1 MAFQDLQDAIT
12 AMGALGEKIQGDLIK
27 HEEWNILVSSV
38 KTMADELAAVHNRVE
53 DVEAFIGFEQG
64 AGYTLR
70 GRIEVLEEFVGDA
83 GDSAAL
89 DTLSGRVT
97 RLEETDVVEQ
107 HELDTFVNE
116 EYQEFKES
124 VQPLR
129 DQYVV
134 KLETIREDYN
144 LGERAVLTATVR
156 TLDGVIPSN
165 PPWVD
170 FITSWG
176 KLKPFD
182 GFDTRSGI
190 DGHSISVRTDSKG
203 IARVR
208 ISSEHQ
214 QELSEEDE
222 AQVEG
227 FFGSVVKATDQTV
240 QQTLNLAPNAG
251 DGIAIAVYDEM
262 KKVYQRSNM
271 VFMHRFADAYY
282 VGNQVARWKGGINFA
297 GNWKFYRSTVVA
309 IAKEDGD
316 PTTPDSKSAA
326 SAIQIA
332 FKDWVGPWIDWYFEN
347 DQIEV
352 ADIADGLSKRVDPD
366 IYVTLEGMK
375 TTLEDEVQS
384 TYGVIHQNKIL
395 NAFGKA
401 VEQIDIPLEP
411 KVAEQT
417 KETVNYGVG
426 NQKAWN
432 VLQYSGAVAG
442 SGGENGVRQPG
453 FTTVMDQAI
462 KMSGL
467 DTLGDDVNVLKG
479 SVTTLEESSFTIGDQ
494 VLGTMTDMQNKIVEF
509 NVPQR
514 DILMGNIENIRGQV
528 TEILTKFNNK
538 QDGKG

>member
-1 MAFQDLQDAIT
+1 MSFQDLQDAIT
-12 AMGALGEKIQGDLIK
+12 AMGTLGEKNQGDLIK
-27 HEEWNILVSSV
+27 HEEWNTLISSV
-38 KTMADELAAVHNRVE
+38 KTMADELTSVHNRVE
-53 DVEAFIGFEQG
+53 EFETFVGFEQD
-64 AGYTLR
+64 ANYTLR
-70 GRIEVLEEFVGDA
+70 GRIEALEGFVGDV
-83 GDSAAL
+83 GDSAAM
-89 DTLSGRVT
+89 DTLSGRVI

-107 HELDTFVNE
+107 HELDTFIGEDYNA
-116 EYQEFKES
+116 FKAS

-134 KLETIREDYN
+134 SLETTQEKYSV
-144 LGERAVLTATVR
+144 GERAVLTASVR
-156 TLDGVIPSN
+156 TLDGAIP
-165 PPWVD
+165 PDRPWVD

-176 KLKPFD
+176 KLKSFD
-182 GFDTRSGI
+182 GFTTRSGI
-190 DGHSISVRTDSKG
+190 DGHSISVRTNGDG
-203 IARVR
+203 IAKVR

-227 FFGSVVKATDQTV
+227 FFGSVVQATEKTV
-240 QQTLNLAPNAG
+240 QQTLSLAPNAG
-251 DGIAIAVYDEM
+251 DDIAIAAYNEM

-271 VFMHRFADAYY
+271 VSMHRFADAYY
-282 VGNQVARWKGGINFA
+282 VGNQTARWKGGMNLV
-297 GNWKFYRSTVVA
+297 GNWKYYRSTVVA

-316 PTTPDSKSAA
+316 PTTPNSKSAA

-347 DQIEV
+347 DRLEV
-352 ADIADGLSKRVDPD
+352 EDIADVLIKRVDPD

-375 TTLEDEVQS
+375 VTLEDEVKS
-384 TYGVIHQNKIL
+384 AYGVIHKNKIL

-401 VEQIDIPLEP
+401 VEQTDIPFDP
-411 KVAEQT
+411 KVAAQA

-432 VLQYSGAVAG
+432 VLQYSGAGAG
-442 SGGENGVRQPG
+442 TGGGRGVRQPG

-462 KMSGL
+462 KLSGL

-479 SVTTLEESSFTIGDQ
+479 SVSTLEESSSTIGDQ
-494 VLGTMTDMQNKIVEF
+494 VLGTMSDMQNKIVEF

-514 DILMGNIENIRGQV
+514 EILMGNIENIRGQV
-528 TEILTKFNNK
+528 TEILTKFNTP
-538 QDGKG
+538 